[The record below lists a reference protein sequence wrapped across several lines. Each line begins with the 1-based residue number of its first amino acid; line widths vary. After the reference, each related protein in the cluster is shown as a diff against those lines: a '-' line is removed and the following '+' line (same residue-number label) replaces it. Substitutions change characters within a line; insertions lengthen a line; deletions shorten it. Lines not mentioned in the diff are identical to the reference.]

1 MSSYGFI
8 EKLDRASRRLRA
20 LSPELYYRLD
30 NKQLSLTY
38 LFFEEDISP
47 ILNIIENKNSHDTY
61 ELLQAYVAL
70 LNSKIINLRYYI
82 LMFLQYGGYKLC
94 LYIAQE
100 QTLPVG
106 NYYYLYYVD
115 NE

>member
-47 ILNIIENKNSHDTY
+47 ILNIIENK
-61 ELLQAYVAL
+61 
-70 LNSKIINLRYYI
+70 I
-82 LMFLQYGGYKLC
+82 
-94 LYIAQE
+94 
-100 QTLPVG
+100 
-106 NYYYLYYVD
+106 
-115 NE
+115 